1 MAERTSAEVIWKWVL
16 FGLVAVSVASFAIA
30 FTLGINVWVALT
42 NASPILLALATIAV
56 ALFTRELSR
65 ITDKLARIEMQRDG
79 ARADEAKVARLREKL
94 RLAELLI
101 SWTPEAYG
109 GGGWMQSGPRESGD
123 YYLQQLGVLI
133 DPRRE
138 TDLWNE
144 IHGLLGVLDK
154 THARQL
160 QLDELAYRNFIDS
173 FERIKVSLLK
183 RMPEWRRDVALML
196 AGWVLPPEPES

>member
-94 RLAELLI
+94 RLAELL
-101 SWTPEAYG
+101 
-109 GGGWMQSGPRESGD
+109 
-123 YYLQQLGVLI
+123 
-133 DPRRE
+133 
-138 TDLWNE
+138 
-144 IHGLLGVLDK
+144 
-154 THARQL
+154 
-160 QLDELAYRNFIDS
+160 
-173 FERIKVSLLK
+173 
-183 RMPEWRRDVALML
+183 
-196 AGWVLPPEPES
+196 